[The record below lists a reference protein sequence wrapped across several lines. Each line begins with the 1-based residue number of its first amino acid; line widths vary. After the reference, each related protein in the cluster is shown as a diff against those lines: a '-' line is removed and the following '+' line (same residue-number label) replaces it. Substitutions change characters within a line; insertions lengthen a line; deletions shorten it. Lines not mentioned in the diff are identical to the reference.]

1 MTQEE
6 IQREILEIEKI
17 HSSFDQRLAL
27 LKKEQNNLVNDFLKK
42 LENRKIEEVRA
53 SLVQQQ

>member
-53 SLVQQQ
+53 SLAQ